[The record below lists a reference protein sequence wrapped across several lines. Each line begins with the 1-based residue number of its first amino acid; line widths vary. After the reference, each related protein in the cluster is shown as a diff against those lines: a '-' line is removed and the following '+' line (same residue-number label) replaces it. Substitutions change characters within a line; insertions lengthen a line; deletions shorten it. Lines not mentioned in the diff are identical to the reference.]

1 MRYLPATMASA
12 NQSSLKSVG
21 DSPTDK
27 AAIDFLP
34 DADEIERRPLPFM
47 ARITVHLLIA
57 TLATFFAWAWIS
69 EVDMIVNAKGRLV
82 TPLPNIVVQPLETSI
97 VQTIDVR
104 QGQVVK
110 KGDRLATLDP
120 TFALADSS
128 QLKSKLDSL
137 STQWASLDA
146 ELSGVRLDSEE
157 EETADRKIQSRLAK
171 ERQASYGAQV
181 RRQSESIA
189 RLRSSLE
196 TARRDEEG
204 QLLRVKG
211 LKEMDAMTED
221 LVNKKLAVKSRLL
234 EVRDRL
240 MEAERGA
247 ELARN
252 RQVEIR
258 KELAALEA
266 EKAAYETGWRQKL
279 LEEMLAVS
287 RERDAV
293 SDQLQKANLR
303 QSRVILSAPAD
314 AVVLDVAKLSP
325 GSIVKEAEPVFT
337 LVPISEVLE
346 AEVQIDS
353 LDMGYIK
360 AGAQSSLKIDAYP
373 FQKHGTLNG
382 QLRTVSQDAFRRE
395 SNSTAVSDAF
405 YSARIAFSSAHLEAM
420 PPGSALLPG
429 MTLTAEIQVGK
440 RSVLSYLLWPLTKAA
455 KESIREP

>member
-1 MRYLPATMASA
+1 MATA
-12 NQSSLKSVG
+12 NQPPVKPAAKG
-21 DSPTDK
+21 TADK
-27 AAIDFLP
+27 TAIDFLP

-47 ARITVHLLIA
+47 ARITVHLLIGA
-57 TLATFFAWAWIS
+57 LITFFVWAWLS

-97 VQTIDVR
+97 VQSIDVR
-104 QGQVVK
+104 PGQVVK

-120 TFALADSS
+120 TFAQADSS

-137 STQWASLDA
+137 NTQWASLDA
-146 ELSGVRLDSEE
+146 ELSGGKVEREGGESSDS
-157 EETADRKIQSRLAK
+157 KIQSRLAK
-171 ERQASYGAQV
+171 ERQASYGSQV

-204 QLLRVKG
+204 QQARVKG
-211 LKEMDAMTED
+211 LKEMEVMTED
-221 LVNKKLAVKSRLL
+221 LVSKKLAVKSRLL
-234 EVRDRL
+234 DVRDRL

-266 EKAAYETGWRQKL
+266 EKSAYETGWRQKL

-287 RERDAV
+287 RERDAI

-303 QSRVILSAPAD
+303 QSRVVLSAPAD
-314 AVVLDVAKLSP
+314 AVVLEVAKLSP
-325 GSIVKEAEPVFT
+325 GSIVKEAEPFFT

-360 AGAQSSLKIDAYP
+360 IGAKSNLKIDAYP
-373 FQKHGTLNG
+373 FQKHRTLEG
-382 QLRTVSQDAFRRE
+382 YLRTVSQDAFRRD
-395 SNSTAVSDAF
+395 SSSAVVTDA
-405 YSARIAFSSAHLEAM
+405 YYGARIALPSAHLEEM
-420 PPGSALLPG
+420 PPGATLLPG
-429 MTLTAEIQVGK
+429 MTLTAEILVGK